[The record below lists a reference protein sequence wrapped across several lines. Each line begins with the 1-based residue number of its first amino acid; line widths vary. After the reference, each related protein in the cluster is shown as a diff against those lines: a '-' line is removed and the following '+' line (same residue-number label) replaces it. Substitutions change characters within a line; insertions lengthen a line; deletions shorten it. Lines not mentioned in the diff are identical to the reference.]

1 LYDCWSELKNDE
13 KWRNRDGLKVPL
25 KLRKAIKKTVDGVIG
40 LEVSSSS
47 EETPNSIAKTTR
59 GRSIGMKQA
68 KLGKSKSG
76 DDDFDKAMS
85 AMVQA
90 RKDAVE
96 ERKLSREKDADVER
110 RRVVAEER
118 RATADERRLALEE
131 KRDATEE
138 NQRLIEQE
146 KNFFLMDTS
155 NLDDMGGNV
164 GMGAMGGPPGGFM
177 SMVSPMPSMPTPN
190 DGFIPSPPIH
200 STNAHTTKVQ
210 NEDEEQD
217 GGAKED
223 GDDE

>member
-1 LYDCWSELKNDE
+1 
-13 KWRNRDGLKVPL
+13 
-25 KLRKAIKKTVDGVIG
+25 
-40 LEVSSSS
+40 
-47 EETPNSIAKTTR
+47 
-59 GRSIGMKQA
+59 
-68 KLGKSKSG
+68 
-76 DDDFDKAMS
+76 
-85 AMVQA
+85 MVQA

-118 RATADERRLALEE
+118 RATANERRLALEE

-138 NQRLIEQE
+138 NHRLIEQE

-164 GMGAMGGPPGGFM
+164 GMGAMGAPPGGFM

-210 NEDEEQD
+210 IKMKNKMEVQKKMVMMNDHRYLLLHAFVEIYSPVMVMKNKMKNKIA
-217 GGAKED
+217 GGREKGMAR
-223 GDDE
+223 DDMAMGMGGIYSPVVEILNQENFRPCRP